1 MKRVIR
7 KLYKWSLRDSHI
19 AFAIFLIL
27 VVIFLITLLTWAYD
41 AATLMLIVLI
51 IIFIVTFNRLKHTD
65 KFVKY
70 IENWTIIVK
79 ETKIKQIVFYQDR
92 DEEWHTIS
100 WYYLITWC
108 WNEEFKSKLYQ
119 NAYMAWSEK
128 LENNRKYDDYWIT
141 FYPNDREWIL
151 KQINQKMKL
160 LENEYN
166 YTWDKTEQKRI
177 KKEYQNL
184 YEFKLSILPPHLEIP
199 NVVEECIKPYCIGDT
214 IKVYISPENKK
225 DYYLDL

>member
-1 MKRVIR
+1 M
-7 KLYKWSLRDSHI
+7 
-19 AFAIFLIL
+19 
-27 VVIFLITLLTWAYD
+27 
-41 AATLMLIVLI
+41 
-51 IIFIVTFNRLKHTD
+51 
-65 KFVKY
+65 
-70 IENWTIIVK
+70 
-79 ETKIKQIVFYQDR
+79 
-92 DEEWHTIS
+92 
-100 WYYLITWC
+100 
-108 WNEEFKSKLYQ
+108 
-119 NAYMAWSEK
+119 
-128 LENNRKYDDYWIT
+128 
-141 FYPNDREWIL
+141 IL